1 MTTFERTIDEINK
14 TKTHFEN
21 DTEAFKIGEDNNT
34 IYALNYMFA
43 IGRLVGIGSM
53 IQNIEFSENWDE
65 NLKLKIRVVRLVDK
79 TNNEIKEIY
88 KKNIR
93 EQNR

>member
-14 TKTHFEN
+14 TKAHFEN

-34 IYALNYMFA
+34 IYALNYMHVV
-43 IGRLVGIGSM
+43 GRLVGIGSM
-53 IQNIEFSENWDE
+53 IPCVEFTEDCDE
-65 NLKLKIRVVRLVDK
+65 NLKLKIRVVKHIDE

-88 KKNIR
+88 RKATKPLNL
-93 EQNR
+93 